1 MRCLNDSNS
10 LTTVLDVIREVGG
23 VAGVEP
29 DQDFYE
35 AGVTSVLALS
45 LLLELEDKFA
55 VAIPDERFIAARSP
69 RALCTMIDDL
79 KRGA

>member
-1 MRCLNDSNS
+1 MNDSNS
-10 LTTVLDVIREVGG
+10 LTAVLDVIREVGG
-23 VAGVEP
+23 VTDLEP

-69 RALCTMIDDL
+69 RALCAMIEDI
-79 KRGA
+79 KRGV